1 MSQSESLTIERGTA
15 RSWLEPAGIMREG
28 GGGGREERKREQ
40 MALESRLRI
49 SSVSQ
54 CGSLGYSSRGA
65 IRRVPG
71 FPARCF
77 DPSPLLLLFYPSRL
91 LSLALPLTPAPAPIP
106 HDFVHNFRPQ
116 LSSPRARHS
125 FLHIWQSTDTENAH
139 VVGQERPSASSS
151 ACMRRADKYPWC
163 PFSIQLK
170 CSASLPAP
178 PSAHARS
185 HLVPSRNPPAAPHAI
200 RETIISLHHR
210 ISSYSRSQSLIPLL
224 LTASP
229 LPTAR
234 SFRYRR
240 TLPSSQAAPLAVSF
254 WTHVCRH

>member
-1 MSQSESLTIERGTA
+1 MDTVPA
-15 RSWLEPAGIMREG
+15 EPFGAFLAFPPGVSI
-28 GGGGREERKREQ
+28 
-40 MALESRLRI
+40 LRPSCSFSI
-49 SSVSQ
+49 PLASSTE
-54 CGSLGYSSRGA
+54 
-65 IRRVPG
+65 P
-71 FPARCF
+71 F
-77 DPSPLLLLFYPSRL
+77 
-91 LSLALPLTPAPAPIP
+91 LSHPPAPVPIP
-106 HDFVHNFRPQ
+106 HDFVHVFQPQ
-116 LSSPRARHS
+116 LPSPRARARRS
-125 FLHIWQSTDTENAH
+125 LLHACQSTDTENAH

-151 ACMRRADKYPWC
+151 ACVRRADKYPWC